1 MNFAI
6 YGVNFVN
13 KGAELMLNAVKQQVL
28 EQWSPEN
35 VLACHL
41 QIGTFAQRKAT
52 GVNHLAW
59 RTINK
64 IPVAEKFISPL
75 IGLIPKA
82 IREYYSIILESEVEV
97 IFDASGFAYS
107 DQWGFMAS
115 EKMAQL
121 CLNWK
126 QQNKKII
133 LLPQAFGPFTNARV
147 KKAFIQIIENSD
159 LIFARDEISY
169 QYITEL
175 AVSMDHVK
183 IAPDFTNLVQG
194 IKPSYLDDI
203 AGKCCIVP
211 NQRMLDKTSQEVSK
225 AYISLLVSGI
235 KYLQLKGLEAFILIH
250 EENDIAIANILQSKL
265 DQPILM
271 IKETNPLILKG
282 ILGNCYL
289 VIGSRFHSLIS
300 AFSQGVPCVGAGWS
314 HKYKILFKD
323 YGCSNL
329 LVNLNNNSQKIL
341 DLLDLLINETK
352 RTEIIQN
359 INYNADIQKTLAR
372 QMWDEVRAELS

>member
-1 MNFAI
+1 
-6 YGVNFVN
+6 
-13 KGAELMLNAVKQQVL
+13 
-28 EQWSPEN
+28 
-35 VLACHL
+35 
-41 QIGTFAQRKAT
+41 
-52 GVNHLAW
+52 
-59 RTINK
+59 
-64 IPVAEKFISPL
+64 
-75 IGLIPKA
+75 
-82 IREYYSIILESEVEV
+82 
-97 IFDASGFAYS
+97 
-107 DQWGFMAS
+107 
-115 EKMAQL
+115 
-121 CLNWK
+121 
-126 QQNKKII
+126 
-133 LLPQAFGPFTNARV
+133 
-147 KKAFIQIIENSD
+147 
-159 LIFARDEISY
+159 
-169 QYITEL
+169 
-175 AVSMDHVK
+175 MDHVK

-235 KYLQLKGLEAFILIH
+235 KYLQLKGLEAFLLIH

-329 LVNLNNNSQKIL
+329 LVNLNNNSQNIL